1 MVLEYISPLAL
12 TAPEAVICPWI
23 VFWSVIALP
32 NVVSPVVVKS
42 VKVAATAVEA
52 PITQLSMVPEFKSTF
67 IAFWLLKLSWP
78 VIVPPAKDNLVS
90 AYAFTLPWVQSS
102 VSDVPNESSSVIDV
116 TLAPAP
122 PNLIPELLISNLEPL
137 FVL

>member
-1 MVLEYISPLAL
+1 M
-12 TAPEAVICPWI
+12 
-23 VFWSVIALP
+23 
-32 NVVSPVVVKS
+32 
-42 VKVAATAVEA
+42 
-52 PITQLSMVPEFKSTF
+52 
-67 IAFWLLKLSWP
+67 
-78 VIVPPAKDNLVS
+78 S